1 MSEEAPIDTFAE
13 GTVKREVLIDVKT
26 KETWLADVAKN
37 ISSTMFLVH
46 PMKNDVPKVCVEEPL
61 RREALSNVQMLGV
74 PLTIP
79 YNVRRAYA
87 MAYAEDEKGLPTLL
101 LLTGYDS
108 TEGTAVEWT
117 TSKMWHFHR
126 PASLALLS
134 LVRHANVNGNEE
146 AYPRT
151 LKLISGWIAAK
162 SKGKQFAHTP
172 ANRERLGQAMNNVRL
187 LYLTKET
194 DYKDRGVVQSRGE
207 DWELVKQ
214 AAREVESEHWAPKAA
229 KKLELNGA
237 GKKNGAGAGAST
249 STSKKVESDSD
260 SDDSDMSKPLSKSLA
275 AKVAAAKPAATKP
288 AATKA
293 GAAKPAATKPGAAKA
308 AAAKPAAA
316 KPKTAVENGKGGM
329 GGKLAKMK
337 AAGPAPP
344 PPPAP
349 SLVVDG
355 ADHKKPLTKK
365 KLAIEAMEEEEE
377 DALALRENEADGMF
391 PDHDEVDYEDDSDV
405 ESDDEDAR
413 MAAEYEMSVRDAKKK
428 KKETELRNVGSEDN
442 GEEAEEGEEDE
453 EDEEEDEEAKSNM
466 ETGDEEEES
475 ESEESESEESETAE
489 EKTEESGSA
498 SESSDDVDSGESSR
512 VVNKKSVVR
521 KKAIA
526 SDGED
531 MDVEC
536 GLLTEVPV
544 DNMKS
549 ALKGSKR
556 KRKAIEESED
566 EDEHFDEDGDDD
578 GGEGGTT
585 AATKRIRSNPTKE
598 RQAIDV
604 VGKAAI
610 AAVKG
615 SEETEQMKQEAMQVL
630 EMYVKTGKRM
640 EEYQLIKTIF
650 GLLHTLTEDKSEG
663 RSLSEEVS
671 FMEARMVV
679 NKKIMKMQEESMMA
693 VAAVAKSVAAASA
706 AADNAMQAMNVT
718 ALGVATSVEAMKVDA
733 EA

>member
-1 MSEEAPIDTFAE
+1 MSEEAPVDTFAE

-26 KETWLADVAKN
+26 KETWLADVAKS

-162 SKGKQFAHTP
+162 SKGKHFAHTP

-214 AAREVESEHWAPKAA
+214 AAAWVESEHWAPKAA

-237 GKKNGAGAGAST
+237 GKKHGAGAGAST

-260 SDDSDMSKPLSKSLA
+260 SDDSDMSKPLSKSVA
-275 AKVAAAKPAATKP
+275 EKAAATNP
-288 AATKA
+288 
-293 GAAKPAATKPGAAKA
+293 

-316 KPKTAVENGKGGM
+316 KPAASKPAPAKAALAKAATAKPKPAVENGKGGM

-337 AAGPAPP
+337 AAAPAPP
-344 PPPAP
+344 PPRAP

-365 KLAIEAMEEEEE
+365 KLAREAMEEAEE
-377 DALALRENEADGMF
+377 DALAVAENEADGMF
-391 PDHDEVDYEDDSDV
+391 PDHDEVDYEDESDV
-405 ESDDEDAR
+405 ESENEDAR
-413 MAAEYEMSVRDAKKK
+413 MAAEYEMSVRDTKKK
-428 KKETELRNVGSEDN
+428 KKETELRNVGSEDD
-442 GEEAEEGEEDE
+442 GEEGEE
-453 EDEEEDEEAKSNM
+453 EEEDEEAKSNM

-498 SESSDDVDSGESSR
+498 SDSSEDVDSGDSSR
-512 VVNKKSVVR
+512 VVKKKGAAR

-531 MDVEC
+531 MDVDC
-536 GLLTEVPV
+536 GLLTAVPV
-544 DNMKS
+544 DNLKS
-549 ALKGSKR
+549 SLKGSKR

-585 AATKRIRSNPTKE
+585 AATKRIRSNPTRE

-610 AAVKG
+610 AVVKG
-615 SEETEQMKQEAMQVL
+615 SEQTEQMKEEAMQVL
-630 EMYVKTGKRM
+630 DMYVKTGKRM

-650 GLLHTLTEDKSEG
+650 GLLRTSAEDKSEG
-663 RSLSEEVS
+663 RSLSEEMS
-671 FMEARMVV
+671 FMEARMAV
-679 NKKIMKMQEESMMA
+679 NKKIMKMQEESMIA